1 MRDATHTTPVEPGT
15 IPLPGLLEIAAEA
28 MLAEFREELEKHG
41 YADLRPTHGCVFR
54 FVREDGMRL
63 TELASFAGI
72 AKQSAGELVDDLV
85 GLGYVERTAD
95 PDDRRAKLICLT
107 KRGEEA
113 QRVGF
118 GIFSELEQRW
128 AAHFG
133 QERFGQLRELLE
145 EIAADRAPAAVPEL
159 SQAALAGVRGE

>member
-1 MRDATHTTPVEPGT
+1 MRDATHTTIEPGT
-15 IPLPGLLEIAAEA
+15 IPLPGLLDIAAEA
-28 MLAEFREELEKHG
+28 LLAEFREELTNRG

-63 TELASFAGI
+63 TDLATNAGI
-72 AKQSAGELVDDLV
+72 TKQSAGELVDDLV
-85 GLGYVERTAD
+85 KLGYVERTAD

-107 KRGEEA
+107 ERGREA

-118 GIFSELEQRW
+118 GIFTELEQRW

-133 QERFGQLRELLE
+133 QERFDQLRELLE
-145 EIAADRAPAAVPEL
+145 QIAAEKAPAAVPEL
-159 SQAALAGVRGE
+159 SHAALAGVRGE